1 MSIQSALY
9 EHLKD
14 DSGISA
20 IVGDKVYPLVASGDD
35 SPPYITFQLITRRHE
50 HDLGAA
56 SGLARTRIQVNC
68 WESTAALAE
77 ALADTVRESLDGFS
91 GTMGTT
97 NAAAVKS
104 CRLDGEVE
112 AYDPPAD
119 ADRAEAGVFSVK
131 MDFLIWYGETIPTF

>member
-20 IVGDKVYPLVASGDD
+20 IVGSKVYPLVAAPGD
-35 SPPYITFQLITRRHE
+35 PPYITFQLITRGHE
-50 HDLGAA
+50 HDMGAA
-56 SGLARTRIQVNC
+56 SGLARTRIQINC
-68 WESTAALAE
+68 WQSTATLAE
-77 ALADTVRESLDGFS
+77 TLADTVRDALDGFS

-97 NAAAVKS
+97 NTAAVKS
-104 CRLDGEVE
+104 CRLDSELE

-119 ADRAEAGVFSVK
+119 ADRAEAGVFSIK
-131 MDFLIWYGETIPTF
+131 MDFLIWYTETIPTF

>member
-14 DSGISA
+14 DAGILA
-20 IVGDKVYPLVASGDD
+20 IVGDKVYPVVAGPDD
-35 SPPYITFQLITRRHE
+35 SLPYITYQLISRQHE

-77 ALADTVRESLDGFS
+77 TLADTVRDSLDGFR
-91 GTMGTT
+91 GTMGTVNT
-97 NAAAVKS
+97 EAVKATL
-104 CRLDGEVE
+104 LDGEIE

-119 ADRAEAGVFSVK
+119 PDRAEGGVFSVK
-131 MDFLIWYGETIPTF
+131 MDFRIWYGETIPTF